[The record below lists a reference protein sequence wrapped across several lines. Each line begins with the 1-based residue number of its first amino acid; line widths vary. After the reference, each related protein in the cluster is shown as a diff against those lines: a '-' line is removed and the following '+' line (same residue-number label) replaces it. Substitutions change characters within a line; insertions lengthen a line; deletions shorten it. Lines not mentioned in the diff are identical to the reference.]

1 MDAQKANYEIT
12 RMARLL
18 GVTRQ
23 GYYAWQHRRRQG
35 PGPRAERR
43 EMIDQAVR
51 EAFHAS
57 DDVYGAPRITR
68 ELAAGGVVVDRK
80 TVAASMRRQGLEG
93 ISPRMFTPVTTIQ
106 DPAARG
112 FADHAE
118 RQWDKGRLDAVWTS
132 DITYLPTG
140 EGWLFLAAVRDG
152 HSRRV
157 LGWAMDDCQDA
168 GLVDRALRMAH
179 TLRGTVPDDLVFH
192 ADRGVQYTSKTLFD
206 TCEELAILQSMGRT
220 GVCWDNA
227 MAESFWAT
235 LKTEFYDRRSWPTR
249 AEARREVARWI
260 EIVYNRRRLH
270 SSLDYTS
277 PVAFENAVDR
287 DQAETETEEHTD
299 QAKAA

>member
-1 MDAQKANYEIT
+1 MDAEKANYEIT

-23 GYYAWQHRRRQG
+23 GYYVWQRRRQNG
-35 PGPRAERR
+35 PGPRAQRR
-43 EMIDQAVR
+43 EQLDQAVR
-51 EAFHAS
+51 EQFRAS

-68 ELAAGGVVVDRK
+68 ELAAQGVAVDRK

-93 ISPRMFTPVTTIQ
+93 ISPSMFTPVTTIR

-112 FADHAE
+112 FVDHAQ
-118 RQWDKGRLDAVWTS
+118 RRWDQGRLDAVWIS

-140 EGWLFLAAVRDG
+140 EGWLYLAAVRDG

-157 LGWAMDDCQDA
+157 LGWAMSECQDA

-179 TLRGTVPDDLVFH
+179 TLRGELPADLVFH
-192 ADRGVQYTSKTLFD
+192 ADRGAQYTSKTLFE
-206 TCEELAILQSMGRT
+206 TCEELGIRQSMGRT

-235 LKTEFYDRRSWPTR
+235 LKTEFYDRRCWPTR

-260 EIVYNRRRLH
+260 EIVFNRRRLH

-277 PVAFENAVDR
+277 PVAFENAIKHGQV
-287 DQAETETEEHTD
+287 ETEEHTD
-299 QAKAA
+299 EDQAA

>member
-23 GYYAWQHRRRQG
+23 GYYAWQHRREQG

-43 EMIDQAVR
+43 ERIDQAVR

-80 TVAASMRRQGLEG
+80 MVAASMRRQGLEG

-132 DITYLPTG
+132 DIPPQAGGAPTYLPTG
-140 EGWLFLAAVRDG
+140 EGWLFLADPGRSPPRGRSLDRDRLQP
-152 HSRRV
+152 SP
-157 LGWAMDDCQDA
+157 A
-168 GLVDRALRMAH
+168 ALQPRLH
-179 TLRGTVPDDLVFH
+179 QP
-192 ADRGVQYTSKTLFD
+192 
-206 TCEELAILQSMGRT
+206 GRIREHPRPRP
-220 GVCWDNA
+220 GR
-227 MAESFWAT
+227 
-235 LKTEFYDRRSWPTR
+235 DRRTHRSGP
-249 AEARREVARWI
+249 
-260 EIVYNRRRLH
+260 
-270 SSLDYTS
+270 SSLI
-277 PVAFENAVDR
+277 NR
-287 DQAETETEEHTD
+287 Q
-299 QAKAA
+299 